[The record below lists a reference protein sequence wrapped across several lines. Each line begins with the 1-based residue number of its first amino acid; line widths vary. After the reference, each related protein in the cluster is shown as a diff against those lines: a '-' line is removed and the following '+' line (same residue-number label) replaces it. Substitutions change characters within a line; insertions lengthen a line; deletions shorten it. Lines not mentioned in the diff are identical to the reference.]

1 MLVSWKWLSR
11 YVDLSMPIGDLET
24 RLALSGLNHE
34 STAEVDDDFVIDL
47 EVTSNRGD
55 CLGHI
60 GVAREVAVLYDKQLC
75 LPSVD
80 LPESSDSNGQNGT
93 GHGVPVDIQMP
104 EACTR
109 YVARLISGV
118 TIGPSPQWLV
128 DSLRTVGLNSINNVV
143 DATNYVM
150 LECGQ
155 PLHAFDFDKVHGGEI
170 TVRTAR
176 DGETI
181 EAIDHHTYTLDRSMC
196 VIADA
201 ARPIAIAGV
210 MGGATTEVTNTTKT
224 VLIEAGVFA
233 PLSVRRTARKLKLA
247 SASSYRFERKV
258 DPCGVNWASRRVC
271 ELILSTGGGTVS
283 GFVTDTHPKIPTP
296 AHVTLTFSHVQR
308 LLGIDIDRDAIL
320 RILTALGCR
329 VIGDDGASKHAV
341 RFESPSWRHDLTR
354 EVDLIEEIA
363 RIYGY
368 DKIPE
373 NEPIAVMPS
382 AKRPFDIAV
391 EKVRGVM
398 MAAGFCEAMTPS
410 IVTDKTDAL
419 VSPWTERPALATVT
433 TMLEGARKLR
443 RSIVPSLLQSRAAN
457 WAAAN
462 VEADLFEIAHVY
474 LPGVTANDLPLE
486 QYSLGF
492 VSGDDYFVVKGF
504 VDSIAQRLGLSN
516 RLQYESIPVPGMDSA
531 WSTQIKLG
539 DRVVGY
545 QGLIDA
551 AVVRELKM
559 LGRVV
564 AVELSLVAL
573 LEVAKLVP
581 TQQDVSPFP
590 SIVRDLNLVVAES
603 VRWSSLEHAVRA
615 AVGVELAGVHYRE
628 TYRDAKRDGEDRKR
642 ILLSVEL
649 RKADTTLTHAEADS
663 LITSILNACEK
674 DVGAKLLST

>member
-11 YVDLSMPIGDLET
+11 YVDLTMPIGELET

-60 GVAREVAVLYDKQLC
+60 GVAREVAVLFDKQLRTPIIS
-75 LPSVD
+75 LE
-80 LPESSDSNGQNGT
+80 ESSDAQDQDI
-93 GHGVPVDIQMP
+93 PVDIQMP
-104 EACTR
+104 EACSR
-109 YVARLISGV
+109 YVARLIQGV
-118 TIGPSPQWLV
+118 TVGPSPQWLA
-128 DSLRTVGLNSINNVV
+128 DSLRTVGINSINNVV

-155 PLHAFDFDKVHGGEI
+155 PLHAFDFDNVNGDGVI
-170 TVRTAR
+170 VRAAR
-176 DGETI
+176 DGETM
-181 EAIDHHTYTLDRSMC
+181 EAIDHHTYTLDGSMC

-201 ARPIAIAGV
+201 VRPIAIAGV
-210 MGGATTEVTNTTKT
+210 MGGAATEVTHATKT
-224 VLIEAGVFA
+224 ILIEAGVFA

-258 DPCGVNWASRRVC
+258 DPCGVDWASRRVC
-271 ELILSTGGGTVS
+271 ELIQTTGGGMVLKHA
-283 GFVTDTHPKIPTP
+283 TDTHPKMPT
-296 AHVTLTFSHVQR
+296 ATQVTLTYSHIR
-308 LLGIDIDRDAIL
+308 KLLGINVDREDVL

-329 VIGDDGASKHAV
+329 VVGDDGAGKHVV
-341 RFESPSWRHDLTR
+341 RLESPSWRHDLTR

-363 RIYGY
+363 RIHGY

-410 IVTDKTDAL
+410 IVTDKTDSW
-419 VSPWTERPALATVT
+419 VSPWSDRPALATVT

-474 LPGVTANDLPLE
+474 LPGITANDLPLE
-486 QYSLGF
+486 QYSLGL
-492 VSGDDYFVVKGF
+492 VSGEDYFIVKGI
-504 VDSIAQRLGLSN
+504 VDSMAARLGLSGG
-516 RLQYESIPVPGMDSA
+516 LQYESVSVPGMDSA
-531 WSTQIKLG
+531 WSTRIKLG
-539 DRVVGY
+539 DQIVGY
-545 QGLIDA
+545 QGLIDP
-551 AVVRELKM
+551 AVVRDLKIP
-559 LGRVV
+559 GRVV

-573 LEVAKLVP
+573 LENAKLVP
-581 TQQDVSPFP
+581 TQTDVSPFP
-590 SIVRDLNLVVAES
+590 SIIRDLNLVVAES
-603 VRWSSLEHAVRA
+603 VRWASLEHAVRA

-628 TYRDAKRDGEDRKR
+628 TYRDTKRDGEDRKR

-649 RKADTTLTHAEADS
+649 RKPNTTLTHAEAD
-663 LITSILNACEK
+663 LLVTSILTACENN
-674 DVGAKLLST
+674 VGAKLLS

>member
-11 YVDLSMPIGDLET
+11 YVDLSMPIGELET
-24 RLALSGLNHE
+24 RLSLSGLNHE
-34 STAEVDDDFVIDL
+34 STVEVDDDFVIDL

-60 GVAREVAVLYDKQLC
+60 GVAREVAVLFDKQLRTPIIS
-75 LPSVD
+75 LE
-80 LPESSDSNGQNGT
+80 ESSDALNQGI
-93 GHGVPVDIQMP
+93 PVDIQMP
-104 EACTR
+104 EACSR
-109 YVARLISGV
+109 YVARLIQGV
-118 TIGPSPQWLV
+118 TVGPSPQWLA
-128 DSLRTVGLNSINNVV
+128 DSLRTVGINSINNVV

-155 PLHAFDFDKVHGGEI
+155 PLHAFDFDKVNGEGVI
-170 TVRTAR
+170 VRAAR
-176 DGETI
+176 DGETM
-181 EAIDHHTYTLDRSMC
+181 EAIDHHTYTLDGSMC

-201 ARPIAIAGV
+201 VRPIAIAGV
-210 MGGATTEVTNTTKT
+210 MGGAATEVTHATKAI
-224 VLIEAGVFA
+224 LIEAGVFA

-258 DPCGVNWASRRVC
+258 DPCGVDWASRRVC
-271 ELILSTGGGTVS
+271 ELIQSTGGGMVLKHA
-283 GFVTDTHPKIPTP
+283 TDTHPKMPT
-296 AHVTLTFSHVQR
+296 ATQVTLTYSHIR
-308 LLGIDIDRDAIL
+308 KLLGIDIDRETVL

-329 VIGDDGASKHAV
+329 MVGDDGAGKHAV
-341 RFESPSWRHDLTR
+341 RLESPSWRHDLTR

-363 RIYGY
+363 RIHGY

-410 IVTDKTDAL
+410 IVNDKTDSL
-419 VSPWTERPALATVT
+419 VSPWSDRPALATVT

-443 RSIVPSLLQSRAAN
+443 RAIVPSLLQSRAAN

-474 LPGVTANDLPLE
+474 LPGITANDLPLE
-486 QYSLGF
+486 QYSLGL
-492 VSGDDYFVVKGF
+492 VSGEDYFIVKGI
-504 VDSIAQRLGLSN
+504 VDSIASRLGLSGG
-516 RLQYESIPVPGMDSA
+516 LQYESIPVPGMDSA
-531 WSTQIKLG
+531 WSTRIKLG
-539 DRVVGY
+539 DQIVGY
-545 QGLIDA
+545 QGLIDP
-551 AVVRELKM
+551 AVVRDLKIP
-559 LGRVV
+559 GRVV

-573 LEVAKLVP
+573 LENAKLVP
-581 TQQDVSPFP
+581 TQTDVSPFP

-603 VRWSSLEHAVRA
+603 VRWASLERAVRA

-628 TYRDAKRDGEDRKR
+628 TYRDTKRDGEDRKR

-649 RKADTTLTHAEADS
+649 RKPKTTLTHAEAD
-663 LITSILNACEK
+663 LLVTSILTACENN
-674 DVGAKLLST
+674 VGAKLLS